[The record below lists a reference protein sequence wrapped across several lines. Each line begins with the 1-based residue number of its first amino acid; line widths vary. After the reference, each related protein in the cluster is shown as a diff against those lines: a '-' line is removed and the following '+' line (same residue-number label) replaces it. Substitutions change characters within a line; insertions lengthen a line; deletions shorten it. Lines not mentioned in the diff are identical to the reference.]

1 MSPARPAAP
10 ELAATVCVV
19 GAGPSGAM
27 LALLLVRAGIDVVLL
42 EKRPDFPRD
51 FRGGTMQPT
60 TLDVLDQLGI
70 AERFHTLPHRKL
82 AGISLVGD
90 GIGVEVADFT
100 GLGLRFPYLAV
111 VPQWDFLHLITAEAA
126 RYPGFRLLMAT
137 EATGLIRRNG
147 RTAGVRCRTGNGALT
162 VRATLVVAADGRH
175 SVLRRA
181 AGLRPRSLGAPT
193 DVVMFRVSRRA
204 TDPDEGLTLRPGNGR
219 VVSLTNR
226 TTYWQVSYETGR
238 GGRGW
243 LRQESAERMRR
254 EAGELVP
261 FLKDRTCEIRAEHVR
276 FLEVRPD
283 RLRRWYGP
291 GLLFIGDAAHA
302 MSPVSGSG
310 VNLAVQDAVAAA
322 NLLAGPLHVC
332 RRTGRP
338 LPERALASVQ
348 RRRRL
353 PTVLTQDFH
362 RLMQRV
368 STKRALRGE
377 RVLAGRHG
385 RAVRRTLPV
394 LRRLMSR
401 VTGVGLRPE
410 HVRIP
415 LTARPADRQ
424 RPG

>member
-1 MSPARPAAP
+1 M
-10 ELAATVCVV
+10 
-19 GAGPSGAM
+19 
-27 LALLLVRAGIDVVLL
+27 RAGIDVVLL
-42 EKRPDFPRD
+42 EKRPDFLRD
-51 FRGGTMQPT
+51 VGGGTVQPT

-82 AGISLVGD
+82 AAISLMGN

-100 GLGLRFPYLAV
+100 RLGLRFPYLAV

-126 RYPGFRLLMAT
+126 RYPGFRLLMGT
-137 EATGLIRRNG
+137 EATGLVRRNG
-147 RTAGVRCRTGNGALT
+147 RTEGVHCRTRSGTLT
-162 VRATLVVAADGRH
+162 VRTMLVVAADGRH
-175 SVLRRA
+175 SVLRGA
-181 AGLRPRSLGAPT
+181 AGLRPRSLGPPT
-193 DVVMFRVSRRA
+193 DVVLFRVSRRA
-204 TDPDEGLTLRPGNGR
+204 SDPDEGLTLRPGNGR
-219 VVSLTNR
+219 ILGLTNR
-226 TTYWQVSYETGR
+226 TTYWQLSYETGR
-238 GGRGW
+238 GRRRW
-243 LRQESAERMRR
+243 LRQGNVERLRR
-254 EAGELVP
+254 ETGELVP
-261 FLKDRTCEIRAEHVR
+261 FLRDRTCEIRAEHLRVV
-276 FLEVRPD
+276 EVRLD
-283 RLRRWYGP
+283 RLRRWYAP

-322 NLLAGPLHVC
+322 NLLVGPLHLC

-338 LPERALASVQ
+338 LPERALAAVQ

-368 STKRALRGE
+368 STRRALPGE
-377 RVLAGRHG
+377 RVLASRQG
-385 RAVRRTLPV
+385 RAMRRVLPV

-401 VTGVGLRPE
+401 VAGVGLRPE

-424 RPG
+424 QPR